1 MNNKNV
7 FLVFTVYAYS
17 WRPWRLQCGL
27 QLPCAQRGATA
38 HCTWAWR
45 AHGVPLVCHRALP
58 RIQAAARPRGAT
70 ALLRALVAPDSAGR
84 VDCHVVQPSKLGR
97 SCVRGCLQSMQR
109 ERQTP
114 SKGWHLDNETED
126 YGKCFIADADADASA
141 PASLML
147 MLALVLVLVLT
158 LSLSLSLILML
169 MLMLMRMLMLMLMHV
184 RQHQHH

>member
-1 MNNKNV
+1 MHTHGGPGGCSAASSCPARNG
-7 FLVFTVYAYS
+7 A
-17 WRPWRLQCGL
+17 RLY
-27 QLPCAQRGATA
+27 
-38 HCTWAWR
+38 CTWR